1 MLKFGTVFDN
11 ILTLLVIG
19 GLGYIIYMKYREK
32 HGGEGWD
39 YRNLFSKAREITEK
53 VNLKDRGD
61 NFGK

>member
-1 MLKFGTVFDN
+1 MLKFGNVFEN

-32 HGGEGWD
+32 HGGGGWD
-39 YRNLFSKAREITEK
+39 YRNLFSKAGEVVDKTD
-53 VNLKDRGD
+53 LKDSGG